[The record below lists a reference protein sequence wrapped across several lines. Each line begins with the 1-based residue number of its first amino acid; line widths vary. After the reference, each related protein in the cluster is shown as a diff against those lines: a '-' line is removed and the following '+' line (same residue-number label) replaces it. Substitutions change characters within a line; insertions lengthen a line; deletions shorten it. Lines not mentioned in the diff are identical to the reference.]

1 MFDQIIKAYDI
12 IIQFIMKINSDLE
25 INISDF
31 WEEISGFLTVILL
44 LLIFRRIRK
53 SRKLKKSVSTRMD
66 QDLLADIAPDLDPDI
81 ETHKIAS
88 LDAVRSHKT
97 DEAIKDIFEEA
108 ADELP
113 EIMDAPDFEPI
124 SGTLDAEPASEDEI
138 DEEKTAEEKE
148 EEITEPIQKKP
159 VETVGLLDRLKSG
172 LSKTRQSLSNRFDS
186 ILSGSRKIDDD
197 VLEEI
202 EEVLI
207 TSDIGV
213 PTTMELMQRIG
224 KKVNK
229 ISSAHEFKSQLKKEM
244 LSLVDIEHPA
254 QAIGKPLI
262 IMVVGVNGVGKTT
275 TIGKL
280 AAKYSAQ
287 NKKVLLSAADTFRA
301 AAVEQLQIWADR
313 SNADIVKHRDKSDP
327 AAVAYDSVDAAIA
340 RDIDVVIVDTAGR
353 LQTKVNLMEELK
365 KIKRSIGKRIPSAP
379 HETLLVL
386 DATTG
391 QNAVSQAK
399 LFNESTDI
407 TGIVLTKLDGTA
419 KGGIVLSICN
429 TLNVPIRYIGVG
441 EGIDDLQEFN
451 PKLFVDAL
459 L

>member
-1 MFDQIIKAYDI
+1 MLDQFFDIYNIVFN
-12 IIQFIMKINSDLE
+12 FILE
-25 INISDF
+25 IHFYESL
-31 WEEISGFLTVILL
+31 EEIAGFLSIILL
-44 LLIFRRIRK
+44 LLILRRTRK
-53 SRKLKKSVSTRMD
+53 SRQLKKSEFI
-66 QDLLADIAPDLDPDI
+66 QPQALDPDSEIEIDSEKDDEDAFYEAAEYVTDDLIEADIEQPVDDLSEIMEISDEEADI
-81 ETHKIAS
+81 ET
-88 LDAVRSHKT
+88 
-97 DEAIKDIFEEA
+97 
-108 ADELP
+108 
-113 EIMDAPDFEPI
+113 I
-124 SGTLDAEPASEDEI
+124 SETVVAEPADI
-138 DEEKTAEEKE
+138 E
-148 EEITEPIQKKP
+148 EEELTEPEPEKKVEP
-159 VETVGLLDRLKSG
+159 VGFMDRLKSG

-202 EEVLI
+202 EEALI

-213 PTTMELMQRIG
+213 PTTMELMQRIE
-224 KKVNK
+224 KNVNK
-229 ISSAHEFKSQLKKEM
+229 ISNADEFKVQLKKEM
-244 LSLVDIEHPA
+244 LSLVDIKHPE
-254 QAIGKPLI
+254 QTLEKPHI

-280 AAKYSAQ
+280 AAKYSAK
-287 NKKVLLSAADTFRA
+287 NKKVLLAASDTFRA
-301 AAVEQLQIWADR
+301 AAVEQLEIWAGR

-327 AAVAYDSVDAAIA
+327 AAVAYDSVEAAIA
-340 RDIDVVIVDTAGR
+340 RDVDVVIVDTAGR

-419 KGGIVLSICN
+419 KGGIVLSICD
-429 TLNVPIRYIGVG
+429 TLNVPIRYIGIG
-441 EGIDDLQEFN
+441 EGIDDLQKFD

>member
-1 MFDQIIKAYDI
+1 MLDQLFEMYNIV
-12 IIQFIMKINSDLE
+12 INLIFE
-25 INISDF
+25 INYYVYLP
-31 WEEISGFLTVILL
+31 EIAGFLAIILFFLL
-44 LLIFRRIRK
+44 LRRTIK
-53 SRKLKKSVSTRMD
+53 GRKLKKAKLTQTD
-66 QDLLADIAPDLDPDI
+66 QALLTDI
-81 ETHKIAS
+81 ETDTEPSFDIDLATDAETTFDALIA
-88 LDAVRSHKT
+88 DKT

-108 ADELP
+108 AGELP
-113 EIMDAPDFEPI
+113 EIMADHDPEPI
-124 SGTLDAEPASEDEI
+124 FETEEAEPVSVDKVEI
-138 DEEKTAEEKE
+138 EEAEEKTIAEALPE
-148 EEITEPIQKKP
+148 KP
-159 VETVGLLDRLKSG
+159 VEVVGFLDRLKSG
-172 LSKTRQSLSNRFDS
+172 LSKTRQSLSNRFDA

-224 KKVNK
+224 KKANK
-229 ISSAHEFKSQLKKEM
+229 ITNADEFKSELKKEM
-244 LSLVDIEHPA
+244 LSLVDIEHPE
-254 QAIGKPLI
+254 QTLEKPHV

-280 AAKYSAQ
+280 AAKYTAQ
-287 NKKVLLSAADTFRA
+287 NKKVLLSASDTFRA
-301 AAVEQLQIWADR
+301 AAVEQLEIWANR
-313 SNADIVKHRDKSDP
+313 ANADIVKHRDKSDP
-327 AAVAYDSVDAAIA
+327 AAVAYDSVEAAVA

-365 KIKRSIGKRIPSAP
+365 KIRRSIGKRIPSAP
-379 HETLLVL
+379 HETLLIL

-429 TLNVPIRYIGVG
+429 TLNVPIRYIGIG
-441 EGIDDLQEFN
+441 EGIDDLQEFD

>member
-1 MFDQIIKAYDI
+1 MLDQFFDIYNIVFN
-12 IIQFIMKINSDLE
+12 FILE
-25 INISDF
+25 IHFYESL
-31 WEEISGFLTVILL
+31 EEIAGFLSIILL
-44 LLIFRRIRK
+44 LLILRRTRK
-53 SRKLKKSVSTRMD
+53 SRQLKKSEFI
-66 QDLLADIAPDLDPDI
+66 QPQALDPDSEIEIDSEKDDEDAFYEAAEYVTDDLIEADIEQPVDDLSEIMEISDEEADI
-81 ETHKIAS
+81 ET
-88 LDAVRSHKT
+88 
-97 DEAIKDIFEEA
+97 
-108 ADELP
+108 
-113 EIMDAPDFEPI
+113 I
-124 SGTLDAEPASEDEI
+124 SETVVAEPADI
-138 DEEKTAEEKE
+138 E
-148 EEITEPIQKKP
+148 EEELTEPEPEKKVEP
-159 VETVGLLDRLKSG
+159 VGFMDRLKSG
-172 LSKTRQSLSNRFDS
+172 LSKTRQSLSNRLDS

-213 PTTMELMQRIG
+213 PTTMELMQRIE
-224 KKVNK
+224 KNVNK
-229 ISSAHEFKSQLKKEM
+229 ISNADEFKVQLKKEM
-244 LSLVDIEHPA
+244 LSLVDIKHPE
-254 QAIGKPLI
+254 QTLEKPHI

-280 AAKYSAQ
+280 AAKYSAK
-287 NKKVLLSAADTFRA
+287 NKKVLLAASDTFRA
-301 AAVEQLQIWADR
+301 AAVEQLEIWAGR

-327 AAVAYDSVDAAIA
+327 AAVAYDSVEAAIA
-340 RDIDVVIVDTAGR
+340 RDVDVVIVDTAGR

-419 KGGIVLSICN
+419 KGGIVLSICD
-429 TLNVPIRYIGVG
+429 TLNVPIRYIGIG
-441 EGIDDLQEFN
+441 EGINDLQKFD